1 MVRENMSKDLF
12 RMYSIRVSGP
22 LQVWVSLLLRGEYG
36 RLDGVISWRQQQLFW
51 F

>member
-1 MVRENMSKDLF
+1 MVRENMSQDLF

-22 LQVWVSLLLRGEYG
+22 LQLEVSLFIRGGYG
-36 RLDGVISWRQQQLFW
+36 RLDGVINWRQQQLFW